1 MTVLKRIL
9 AASAL
14 AAAVLGGLAGPALAD
29 STAPSASAGHVVVT
43 TAGIDN
49 NHSS

>member
-29 STAPSASAGHVVVT
+29 STAPSASAGHVVT